1 MLTYLGCILLGSL
14 YGLLMGIMPIG
25 GVTTVLITVFWMA
38 HYFLHDP
45 YAGILFLISIVAAA
59 ATADSY
65 CSILTGIP
73 GSNSTAPCVID
84 GYPMTQKG
92 EAGRAM
98 GIAIFDSTV
107 NGVLYASVAFLLLP
121 YFGHVIMFF
130 GTPELAAFML
140 LSICCVG
147 FVVTKSFYKSLI
159 AIALGLFIGLI
170 GQEPSTGDYRF
181 TFGWLYLGAGIQLI
195 PLVSGLFGIPELF
208 AKYQQRNIKI
218 NKLENYW
225 PQIRQGF
232 GDCIKNWR
240 DMMRGG
246 FIGFVTGI
254 LPGVGG
260 AVGDLLAYG
269 STVSKYPNEKFGNG
283 NPKGLLGCEGANNAQ
298 KVSSMIPAV
307 LFGIP
312 AAPFAA
318 VVMALCL
325 YFGME
330 IGSPQLLSDHNFIHS
345 LAAGF
350 IVSTLLVGLLSL
362 FFMKYIIR
370 LLDVPFWIYA
380 AVILSLIVWSNLQY
394 THGWQDLAMLGICSV
409 LGLVLKH
416 FKISRP
422 AVLTIYIIAAK
433 LENYIKQT
441 TKLYQWNELIT
452 RPLFLAAITLSIYLA
467 YRSFRNKGIDY
478 A

>member
-1 MLTYLGCILLGSL
+1 
-14 YGLLMGIMPIG
+14 
-25 GVTTVLITVFWMA
+25 
-38 HYFLHDP
+38 
-45 YAGILFLISIVAAA
+45 
-59 ATADSY
+59 
-65 CSILTGIP
+65 
-73 GSNSTAPCVID
+73 
-84 GYPMTQKG
+84 
-92 EAGRAM
+92 
-98 GIAIFDSTV
+98 
-107 NGVLYASVAFLLLP
+107 
-121 YFGHVIMFF
+121 
-130 GTPELAAFML
+130 
-140 LSICCVG
+140 
-147 FVVTKSFYKSLI
+147 
-159 AIALGLFIGLI
+159 
-170 GQEPSTGDYRF
+170 
-181 TFGWLYLGAGIQLI
+181 
-195 PLVSGLFGIPELF
+195 
-208 AKYQQRNIKI
+208 
-218 NKLENYW
+218 
-225 PQIRQGF
+225 
-232 GDCIKNWR
+232 
-240 DMMRGG
+240 
-246 FIGFVTGI
+246 
-254 LPGVGG
+254 
-260 AVGDLLAYG
+260 
-269 STVSKYPNEKFGNG
+269 
-283 NPKGLLGCEGANNAQ
+283 
-298 KVSSMIPAV
+298 
-307 LFGIP
+307 
-312 AAPFAA
+312 
-318 VVMALCL
+318 
-325 YFGME
+325 ME